1 MTKKMKRHVPVSL
14 VWGLGMFGALILI
27 AIFAPIFL
35 SEAANTLSPE
45 PRADPS
51 AAHWFGTDDL
61 GRDIIA
67 RSLVATR
74 LTLLMS
80 LGATALSVVLGVLIG
95 GLVWVGPRWLRETT
109 LRIVDSTVAFPAL
122 VLALVIAA
130 ILGPAALSAVIAIG
144 VAGIPSFARIT
155 SNMVAPVAG
164 RDFMNTS
171 RLLGTPPWQLFSRHL
186 LPNIRG
192 PLLVLIA
199 SSFALSLLEIS
210 SLSFVGLGVQS
221 PEYDWGRLLNEGL
234 PAIYSQPLQVLAP
247 SFMLI
252 FAGVAAMLT
261 GDGLAQ
267 RFDPWGS
274 QPAIVRSRQRKSTTT
289 GAISSDSLVEVKG
302 LRVTAANGTILVKGV
317 DLDIA
322 AGEILGLVGE
332 SGSGKSM
339 TAMALA
345 QLSPD
350 SVSIEAETMRVG
362 EIDILSSRNRS
373 RLAREIG
380 LVYQDPGT
388 TFNPA
393 LRMGTQITEVA
404 RVHMGLSRRQSRQ
417 VLVEGLRDMRMRNP
431 ELVMQQRPFQL
442 SGGML
447 QRAIIASSL
456 VTQPRLIIADE
467 PTTALDV
474 TVQAEVLRQFKKI
487 NRDQGAAILFISH
500 DIAVV
505 QALCDRVFVMKEG
518 EIVERLTG
526 DDLAHGK
533 VAHAYTRA
541 LLAATPKFDVST
553 RRQAR
558 NGDGN
563 S

>member
-1 MTKKMKRHVPVSL
+1 MTESRKRHVPSSL
-14 VWGLGMFGALILI
+14 VWGLGMFAVLVGI
-27 AIFAPIFL
+27 AILAPIFM
-35 SEAANTLSPE
+35 SDAANTLSPE
-45 PRADPS
+45 SRAEPS
-51 AAHWFGTDDL
+51 ADHWFGTDDL

-67 RSLVATR
+67 RTLVATR
-74 LTLLMS
+74 LTMLMS
-80 LGATALSVVLGVLIG
+80 LGATLLSVVLGVLIG
-95 GLVWVGPRWLRETT
+95 GMVWVGPRWLRETT

-130 ILGPAALSAVIAIG
+130 ILGPAASSAVIAIG

-155 SNMVAPVAG
+155 SNMVAPVMG
-164 RDFMNTS
+164 RDFMSTS
-171 RLLGTPPWQLFSRHL
+171 RLLGVPPWQLFARHL
-186 LPNIRG
+186 LPNIGG

-221 PEYDWGRLLNEGL
+221 PDYDWGRLLNEGL

-267 RFDPWGS
+267 KFDPWGN
-274 QPAIVRSRQRKSTTT
+274 QPAAHRAQKRT
-289 GAISSDSLVEVKG
+289 ISGNGNATASLVEVKG
-302 LRVTAANGTILVKGV
+302 LRVTAANGTELVRGV
-317 DLDIA
+317 DFDIA
-322 AGEILGLVGE
+322 SGEILGLVGE

-350 SVSIEAETMRVG
+350 SVTVEADSMRIG
-362 EIDILSSRNRS
+362 DIDVMSFRNRA

-393 LRMGTQITEVA
+393 LRMGTQVTEVA
-404 RVHMGLSRRQSRQ
+404 RVHMGLSRRKSRQ
-417 VLVEGLRDMRMRNP
+417 VLVKGLRDMRMRNP
-431 ELVMQQRPFQL
+431 ESVMQQHPFQL

-456 VTQPRLIIADE
+456 VTEPRLIIADE

-474 TVQAEVLRQFKKI
+474 TVQADVLRQFKKI
-487 NRDQGAAILFISH
+487 NDDKGTAILFISH

-505 QALCDRVFVMKEG
+505 QALCDRVLVMKNG
-518 EIVERLTG
+518 EVIERLTG
-526 DDLAHGK
+526 DELAKGK
-533 VAHAYTRA
+533 VSHQYTRE
-541 LLAATPKFDVST
+541 LLAATPKFDVDLD
-553 RRQAR
+553 RRSSKGGSA
-558 NGDGN
+558 
-563 S
+563 

>member
-1 MTKKMKRHVPVSL
+1 M
-14 VWGLGMFGALILI
+14 WGLSMFGLLVVI
-27 AIFAPIFL
+27 AIAAPIFL
-35 SEAANTLSPE
+35 SGLANSLSPE
-45 PRADPS
+45 SHADPS
-51 AAHWFGTDDL
+51 VAHWFGTDDL

-80 LGATALSVVLGVLIG
+80 LGATGLSVVIGVLIG
-95 GLVWVGPRWLRETT
+95 GLVWVGPRGLRETI
-109 LRIVDSTVAFPAL
+109 LRIVDSTVAFPSL
-122 VLALVIAA
+122 ILALVIAA
-130 ILGPAALSAVIAIG
+130 ILGPAATSAVIAIG

-155 SNMVAPVAG
+155 SNMVAPVVG

-171 RLLGTPPWQLFSRHL
+171 RLLGVPPWQLFTRHL
-186 LPNIRG
+186 LPNIGG

-221 PEYDWGRLLNEGL
+221 PDYDWGRLLNEGL

-247 SFMLI
+247 SVMLI
-252 FAGVAAMLT
+252 FAGVAAMLV

-267 RFDPWGS
+267 RFDPWGN
-274 QPAIVRSRQRKSTTT
+274 QPAASRSAKRVTSSEHDSQ
-289 GAISSDSLVEVKG
+289 GALVEVRD
-302 LRVTAANGTILVKGV
+302 LTITATNGAVLVKGI
-317 DLDIA
+317 DLEIA
-322 AGEILGLVGE
+322 PGEIVGLVGE

-345 QLSPD
+345 QLNPD
-350 SVSIEAETMRVG
+350 SVTVDARVMRIGDLNVMST
-362 EIDILSSRNRS
+362 LNRG
-373 RLAREIG
+373 RLAREVG

-393 LRMGTQITEVA
+393 LRMGSQLTEVA
-404 RVHMGLSRRQSRQ
+404 RVHLGLSGLKAKH
-417 VLVEGLRDMRMRNP
+417 VLVEALRDMRLRNP
-431 ELVMQQRPFQL
+431 EGVMQQHPFQL

-456 VTQPRLIIADE
+456 VTEPRLIIADE

-474 TVQAEVLRQFKKI
+474 TVQAEVLRQFKAI
-487 NRDQGAAILFISH
+487 NRQKKAAILFISH
-500 DIAVV
+500 DIGVV
-505 QALCDRVFVMKEG
+505 QALCDRVLVMKQG

-526 DDLAHGK
+526 EQLAHGK
-533 VAHAYTRA
+533 VSHPYTRA
-541 LLAATPKFDVST
+541 LLAATPTFDVAAVRPST
-553 RRQAR
+553 R
-558 NGDGN
+558 NGGV

>member
-1 MTKKMKRHVPVSL
+1 MTKNRKRTLPPSL
-14 VWGLGMFGALILI
+14 IWGLAMFGVLVII
-27 AIFAPIFL
+27 AILAPIFL
-35 SEAANTLSPE
+35 AGAANTLSPE
-45 PRADPS
+45 SHADPS

-74 LTLLMS
+74 LTILMS
-80 LGATALSVVLGVLIG
+80 LAATALSVVVGVLIG
-95 GLVWVGPRWLRETT
+95 GLVWVGPRRLRETV
-109 LRIVDSTVAFPAL
+109 LRIIDSTVAFPAL
-122 VLALVIAA
+122 ILALVIAA
-130 ILGPAALSAVIAIG
+130 ILGPAASSAVIAIG

-155 SNMVAPVAG
+155 ANMVAPVVG

-171 RLLGTPPWQLFSRHL
+171 KLLGVPPWQLFTRHL
-186 LPNIRG
+186 LPNIGG

-221 PEYDWGRLLNEGL
+221 PDYDWGRLLNEGL

-247 SFMLI
+247 SVMLI

-267 RFDPWGS
+267 RFDPWGN
-274 QPAIVRSRQRKSTTT
+274 QPAASRATKRKMSTTAET
-289 GAISSDSLVEVKG
+289 SPALVAVKD
-302 LRVTAANGTILVKGV
+302 LTITAANGAVLVKEV
-317 DLDIA
+317 SFDIA
-322 AGEILGLVGE
+322 PGEIVGLVGE

-345 QLSPD
+345 QLNPD
-350 SVSIEAETMRVG
+350 SVTVDASLMRIGDLNVM
-362 EIDILSSRNRS
+362 STRNRG

-393 LRMGTQITEVA
+393 LRIGTQVTEVA
-404 RVHMGLSRRQSRQ
+404 RVHLGFSRLKARN
-417 VLVEGLRDMRMRNP
+417 VLVEGLRDMRLSNP

-447 QRAIIASSL
+447 QRTIIASSL
-456 VTQPRLIIADE
+456 VTEPRLIIADE

-474 TVQAEVLRQFKKI
+474 TVQAEVLRQFKRI
-487 NRDQGAAILFISH
+487 NREKGAAILFISH
-500 DIAVV
+500 DIGVV
-505 QALCDRVFVMKEG
+505 QALCDRVLVMKQG

-526 DDLAHGK
+526 DQLAAGK
-533 VAHAYTRA
+533 VSHPYTRE
-541 LLAATPKFDVST
+541 LLAATPKFDVAAVRPSKKSGG
-553 RRQAR
+553 A
-558 NGDGN
+558 

>member
-1 MTKKMKRHVPVSL
+1 MTKNRKRSL
-14 VWGLGMFGALILI
+14 PSSLIWGLAMFGVLVVI
-27 AIFAPIFL
+27 AIVAPIFL
-35 SEAANTLSPE
+35 SGAANSLSPE
-45 PRADPS
+45 SRADPS

-74 LTLLMS
+74 LTILMS
-80 LGATALSVVLGVLIG
+80 LGATAMSVVVGVLIG
-95 GLVWVGPRWLRETT
+95 GLVWVGPRRLRETV
-109 LRIVDSTVAFPAL
+109 LRIIDSTVAFPAL
-122 VLALVIAA
+122 ILALVIAA
-130 ILGPAALSAVIAIG
+130 ILGPAASSAVIAIG

-155 SNMVAPVAG
+155 ANMVAPVVG

-171 RLLGTPPWQLFSRHL
+171 RLLGVPPWQLFSRHL
-186 LPNIRG
+186 LPNIGG

-221 PEYDWGRLLNEGL
+221 PDYDWGRLLNEGL

-247 SFMLI
+247 SAMLI

-267 RFDPWGS
+267 RFDPWGN
-274 QPAIVRSRQRKSTTT
+274 QPAATRRAQRKADTT
-289 GAISSDSLVEVKG
+289 SRLSDALVEVKD
-302 LRVTAANGTILVKGV
+302 LTITSASGAVLVKGV
-317 DLDIA
+317 NFDISP
-322 AGEILGLVGE
+322 GEIVGLVGE

-350 SVSIEAETMRVG
+350 SVTVDADQLRIGDLNVMST
-362 EIDILSSRNRS
+362 RNRG

-393 LRMGTQITEVA
+393 LRIGTQVSEVA
-404 RVHMGLSRRQSRQ
+404 RAHLGLSRRKAKS
-417 VLVEGLRDMRMRNP
+417 VLVEGLRDMRIINP

-456 VTQPRLIIADE
+456 VTEPRLIIADE

-474 TVQAEVLRQFKKI
+474 TVQAEVLRQFKRI
-487 NRDQGAAILFISH
+487 NREKGAAILFISH
-500 DIAVV
+500 DIGVV
-505 QALCDRVFVMKEG
+505 QALCDRVLVMKQG
-518 EIVERLTG
+518 EIIERLTG
-526 DDLAHGK
+526 AQLAAGQVSHP
-533 VAHAYTRA
+533 YTLE
-541 LLAATPKFDVST
+541 LLAATPKFDVAAPRSPQKRKET
-553 RRQAR
+553 A
-558 NGDGN
+558 
-563 S
+563 

>member
-1 MTKKMKRHVPVSL
+1 MTKNRKRTLPSSL
-14 VWGLGMFGALILI
+14 IWGLAMFGVLVVI
-27 AIFAPIFL
+27 AIVAPIFL
-35 SEAANTLSPE
+35 SGAANTLSPE
-45 PRADPS
+45 SHADPS
-51 AAHWFGTDDL
+51 SAHWFGTDDL

-74 LTLLMS
+74 LTILMS
-80 LGATALSVVLGVLIG
+80 LGATALSVVVGVLIG
-95 GLVWVGPRWLRETT
+95 GLVWVGPRRLRETV
-109 LRIVDSTVAFPAL
+109 LRIIDSTVAFPAL
-122 VLALVIAA
+122 ILALVIAA
-130 ILGPAALSAVIAIG
+130 ILGPAASSAVIAIG

-155 SNMVAPVAG
+155 ANMVAPIVG

-171 RLLGTPPWQLFSRHL
+171 KLLGVPPWQLFTRHL
-186 LPNIRG
+186 LPNIGG

-221 PEYDWGRLLNEGL
+221 PDYDWGRLLNEGL

-247 SFMLI
+247 SVMLI

-267 RFDPWGS
+267 RFDPWGN
-274 QPAIVRSRQRKSTTT
+274 QPAASRGTKRKVSSTA
-289 GAISSDSLVEVKG
+289 GNSQALVEVKD
-302 LRVTAANGTILVKGV
+302 LTITATNGAVLVKEV
-317 DLDIA
+317 SFDIVP
-322 AGEILGLVGE
+322 GEIVGLVGE

-345 QLSPD
+345 QLNPD
-350 SVSIEAETMRVG
+350 SVTVDASLMRIGDLNV
-362 EIDILSSRNRS
+362 LSTRNRG

-393 LRMGTQITEVA
+393 LRIGTQVTEVA
-404 RVHMGLSRRQSRQ
+404 RVHLGFSRPKARD
-417 VLVEGLRDMRMRNP
+417 VLVEGLRDMRFVNP

-456 VTQPRLIIADE
+456 VTDPRLIIADE

-474 TVQAEVLRQFKKI
+474 TVQAEVLRQFKRI
-487 NRDQGAAILFISH
+487 NREKGAAILFISH
-500 DIAVV
+500 DIGVV
-505 QALCDRVFVMKEG
+505 QALCDRVLVMKRG

-526 DDLAHGK
+526 EQLATGK
-533 VAHAYTRA
+533 VSHPYTRE
-541 LLAATPKFDVST
+541 LLAATPKFDVAV
-553 RRQAR
+553 AR
-558 NGDGN
+558 PSQKSGGA

>member
-1 MTKKMKRHVPVSL
+1 MTKNRKRSL
-14 VWGLGMFGALILI
+14 PSSLIWGLAMFGVLVVI
-27 AIFAPIFL
+27 AIVAPIFL
-35 SEAANTLSPE
+35 SGMANSLSPE
-45 PRADPS
+45 SHADPS

-74 LTLLMS
+74 LTILMS
-80 LGATALSVVLGVLIG
+80 LGATAMSVVVGVLIG
-95 GLVWVGPRWLRETT
+95 GLVWVGPRRLRETV
-109 LRIVDSTVAFPAL
+109 LRLIDSTVAFPAL
-122 VLALVIAA
+122 ILALVIAA
-130 ILGPAALSAVIAIG
+130 ILGPAASSAVIAIG

-155 SNMVAPVAG
+155 ANMVAPVVG

-171 RLLGTPPWQLFSRHL
+171 RLLGVPPWQLFSRHL
-186 LPNIRG
+186 LPNIGG

-221 PEYDWGRLLNEGL
+221 PDYDWGRLLNEGL

-247 SFMLI
+247 SAMLI

-267 RFDPWGS
+267 RFDPWGN
-274 QPAIVRSRQRKSTTT
+274 QPAATRRAQRKADTT
-289 GAISSDSLVEVKG
+289 SRLSDALVEVKD
-302 LRVTAANGTILVKGV
+302 LTITSASGAVLVKGV
-317 DLDIA
+317 NFDISP
-322 AGEILGLVGE
+322 GEIVGLVGE

-339 TAMALA
+339 TAMSLA

-350 SVSIEAETMRVG
+350 SVTVDADQLRIGDLNVMST
-362 EIDILSSRNRS
+362 RNRG

-393 LRMGTQITEVA
+393 LRIGTQVSEVA
-404 RVHMGLSRRQSRQ
+404 RAHLGLSRRKAKS
-417 VLVEGLRDMRMRNP
+417 VLVEGLRDMRIINP

-456 VTQPRLIIADE
+456 VTEPRLIIADE

-474 TVQAEVLRQFKKI
+474 TVQAEVLRQFKRI
-487 NRDQGAAILFISH
+487 NREKGAAILFISH
-500 DIAVV
+500 DIGVV
-505 QALCDRVFVMKEG
+505 QALCDRVLVMKQG
-518 EIVERLTG
+518 EIIERLTG
-526 DDLAHGK
+526 AQLAAGQVSHP
-533 VAHAYTRA
+533 YTLE
-541 LLAATPKFDVST
+541 LLAATPKFDVAAPRSPQKRKET
-553 RRQAR
+553 A
-558 NGDGN
+558 
-563 S
+563 